1 MWPGQIEE
9 VRTGRRGQG
18 LVGHGEEFGIFPS
31 TRIGS
36 ERWADPNGLLLI
48 RPSAA
53 CFLHGSPGDKSEVC
67 LSLGSALRTAYCLHS

>member
-36 ERWADPNGLLLI
+36 ERWADPNG
-48 RPSAA
+48 
-53 CFLHGSPGDKSEVC
+53 
-67 LSLGSALRTAYCLHS
+67 